1 MVYMIYIAAA
11 VAVGLLIG
19 FVTLSILWLRRNVS
33 ENIRSKTVGLL
44 SVYDELLEQKSREL
58 AAVEAEIEKAG
69 DAQAEKDAAPS
80 PVQPESVEPTAQPLQ
95 ASEMLNMAE
104 RSGGAA
110 YRDDAVGGLYRK
122 IRRNFSFQVEE
133 LLPSFGTVPVSG
145 GPAGQLLS
153 QLEFDTV
160 FWLSTLP
167 ESDQQAV
174 LRECLPQ
181 EGIALLDTYLGS
193 RPAFSALAFY
203 DHLKSLAAAEPKP
216 ARLRVPADMTA
227 DEVDCGGVRIVPD
240 SEICEGFQL
249 EDGNFLYDYCIKARE
264 LR

>member
-1 MVYMIYIAAA
+1 MVYVIYIAAA

-58 AAVEAEIEKAG
+58 AAVEAEIEKTG

-80 PVQPESVEPTAQPLQ
+80 LVQSETAESAAQPLQ

-104 RSGGAA
+104 RTGGAA

-133 LLPSFGTVPVSG
+133 LLSSFSAAPVSG
-145 GPAGQLLS
+145 GPAGRLLS

-160 FWLSTLP
+160 FRLSTLP

-181 EGIALLDTYLGS
+181 EGIALLDAYLGS
-193 RPAFSALAFY
+193 HPVFSALAFY

-216 ARLRVPADMTA
+216 ACLRVPADMTA
-227 DEVDCGGVRIVPD
+227 DEMDCGGVRVVPD

>member
-1 MVYMIYIAAA
+1 MVYVIYIAAA

-58 AAVEAEIEKAG
+58 AAMEAEIEKTG
-69 DAQAEKDAAPS
+69 DAQVEKDTAPS
-80 PVQPESVEPTAQPLQ
+80 LAQPESTEPVAQPLQ

-104 RSGGAA
+104 RSGGAV
-110 YRDDAVGGLYRK
+110 YRDDAMGSLYRK
-122 IRRNFSFQVEE
+122 IRQNFSFQVGE
-133 LLPSFGTVPVSG
+133 LLPSFGMTPVSG
-145 GPAGQLLS
+145 GPAGQMLS

-160 FWLSTLP
+160 FRLSTLP
-167 ESDQQAV
+167 ESDQQTV

-181 EGIALLDTYLGS
+181 EGIALLDAYLGS
-193 RPAFSALAFY
+193 HPAFSALAFY
-203 DHLKSLAAAEPKP
+203 DHLKSIAATEPKP
-216 ARLRVPADMTA
+216 ACLRVPADMMV
-227 DEVDCGGVRIVPD
+227 DKVDCGGVQVIPD
-240 SEICEGFQL
+240 NEICEGFQL

>member
-1 MVYMIYIAAA
+1 MVYVIYIAAA

-58 AAVEAEIEKAG
+58 AAVEAEIEKTG

-80 PVQPESVEPTAQPLQ
+80 LVQSETAESAAQPLQ
-95 ASEMLNMAE
+95 ASELLNMAE
-104 RSGGAA
+104 RTGGAA

-133 LLPSFGTVPVSG
+133 LLSSFSAAPVSG
-145 GPAGQLLS
+145 GPAGRLLS

-160 FWLSTLP
+160 FRLSTLP

-181 EGIALLDTYLGS
+181 EGIALLDAYLGS
-193 RPAFSALAFY
+193 HPVFSALAFY

-216 ARLRVPADMTA
+216 ACLRVPADMTA
-227 DEVDCGGVRIVPD
+227 DEVDCGGVRVVPD

>member
-1 MVYMIYIAAA
+1 MVYVIYIAAA

-44 SVYDELLEQKSREL
+44 SVYDELLEQKSQEL
-58 AAVEAEIEKAG
+58 AAVEAEIEKTG

-80 PVQPESVEPTAQPLQ
+80 LVQPETAESAAQPLQ

-104 RSGGAA
+104 RTGGAA

-133 LLPSFGTVPVSG
+133 LLSSFSAAPVSG
-145 GPAGQLLS
+145 GPAGRLLS

-160 FWLSTLP
+160 FRLSTLP

-181 EGIALLDTYLGS
+181 EGIALLDAYLGS
-193 RPAFSALAFY
+193 HPAFSALAFY

-216 ARLRVPADMTA
+216 ACLRVPADMAA
-227 DEVDCGGVRIVPD
+227 DEVDCGGVRVVPD

>member
-1 MVYMIYIAAA
+1 MVYVIYIAAA

-19 FVTLSILWLRRNVS
+19 FVTLSILWLRKTVS

-58 AAVEAEIEKAG
+58 AAVEAEIEKSG
-69 DAQAEKDAAPS
+69 EDQAEKDAAPS
-80 PVQPESVEPTAQPLQ
+80 LVQAEPAESAAQPLQ

-104 RSGGAA
+104 RSGGAV
-110 YRDDAVGGLYRK
+110 YRDDAMGGLYRK

-133 LLPSFGTVPVSG
+133 LLSSFGTAPVSG
-145 GPAGQLLS
+145 GPAGRLLS

-160 FWLSTLP
+160 FRLSTLP
-167 ESDQQAV
+167 ECDQQTV

-181 EGIALLDTYLGS
+181 EGIALLDAYLGS
-193 RPAFSALAFY
+193 HPAFSALAFY

-216 ARLRVPADMTA
+216 ACLRVSADMAA
-227 DEVDCGGVRIVPD
+227 DEVDCGGVRVVPD

>member
-1 MVYMIYIAAA
+1 MVYVIYIAAA

-19 FVTLSILWLRRNVS
+19 FVTLSILWLRKNVS

-58 AAVEAEIEKAG
+58 AAVEAEIEKTG

-80 PVQPESVEPTAQPLQ
+80 LARPETAESAAQPLQ

-104 RSGGAA
+104 RTGGAA

-133 LLPSFGTVPVSG
+133 LLSSFGAAPVSG
-145 GPAGQLLS
+145 GPAGRLLS

-160 FWLSTLP
+160 FRLSTLP

-181 EGIALLDTYLGS
+181 EGIALLEAYLGS
-193 RPAFSALAFY
+193 HPAFSALAFY

-216 ARLRVPADMTA
+216 ACLRVPADMAA

>member
-1 MVYMIYIAAA
+1 MVYVIYIAAA

-58 AAVEAEIEKAG
+58 AAVEAEIEKTG

-80 PVQPESVEPTAQPLQ
+80 LVQSETAESAAQPLQ

-104 RSGGAA
+104 RTGGAA

-133 LLPSFGTVPVSG
+133 LLSSFSAAPVSG
-145 GPAGQLLS
+145 GPAGRLLS

-160 FWLSTLP
+160 FRLSTLP

-181 EGIALLDTYLGS
+181 EGIALLDAYLGS
-193 RPAFSALAFY
+193 HPVFSALAFY

-216 ARLRVPADMTA
+216 ACLRVPADMTA
-227 DEVDCGGVRIVPD
+227 DEVDCGGVRVVPD

>member
-1 MVYMIYIAAA
+1 MVYVIYIAAA

-58 AAVEAEIEKAG
+58 VAVEAEIEKTG

-80 PVQPESVEPTAQPLQ
+80 LVQSETAESAAQPLQ

-104 RSGGAA
+104 RTGGAA

-133 LLPSFGTVPVSG
+133 LLSSFSAAPVSG
-145 GPAGQLLS
+145 GPAGRLLS

-160 FWLSTLP
+160 FRLSTLP

-181 EGIALLDTYLGS
+181 EGIALLDAYLGS
-193 RPAFSALAFY
+193 HPVFSALAFY

-216 ARLRVPADMTA
+216 ACLRVPADMTA
-227 DEVDCGGVRIVPD
+227 DEVDCGGVRVVPD